1 MMIIIFDNRESIA
14 FHDDLTSFTKRK
26 QMKEADISSWDN
38 FLQYG
43 NLEIAPLQRT
53 LKLNG
58 YNIKLTKY
66 EFEILYLLAKNPGQV
81 FSKKQIYNQ
90 VWNMP
95 YFDAED
101 NVVSLIYR
109 IR

>member
-1 MMIIIFDNRESIA
+1 
-14 FHDDLTSFTKRK
+14 
-26 QMKEADISSWDN
+26 MKEADISSWDN